1 MAGAKRKATLTRA
14 KNRMPESIRRALA
27 ERGLLGAF
35 HARPAYQQ
43 NDYLGWIAKAV
54 RDSTKQKRVDQ
65 MLDELAGGELYMNM
79 RWTPG
84 KAR

>member
-1 MAGAKRKATLTRA
+1 MAAKRKAGTLTRA
-14 KNRMPESIRRALA
+14 KNRMPDAIRSALA
-27 ERGLLGAF
+27 ARGLLAAY

-54 RDSTKQKRVDQ
+54 RDSTKQKRIDQ

-84 KAR
+84 RSR